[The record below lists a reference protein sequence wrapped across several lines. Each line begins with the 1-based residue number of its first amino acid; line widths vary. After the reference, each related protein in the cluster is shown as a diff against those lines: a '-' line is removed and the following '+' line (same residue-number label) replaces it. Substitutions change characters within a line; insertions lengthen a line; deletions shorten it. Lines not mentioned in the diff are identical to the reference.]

1 MYSRPIRTGGAGAQY
16 RAIDVS
22 SKIEGAS
29 PHRLVAILYEELVL
43 ALSTMKMAIRRG
55 DGLRQNEAQARALVI
70 VQSLDSSLDFTKGGD
85 IAGALSA
92 VYAEVSRLTAL
103 GGNAQDAE
111 AIDRAQKLIAEIA
124 EAWNQIG

>member
-70 VQSLDSSLDFTKGGD
+70 VQSLDGSLDFAKGGD

-103 GGNAQDAE
+103 GGNAQDAD

>member
-70 VQSLDSSLDFTKGGD
+70 VQSLDSSLDFAKGGD
-85 IAGALSA
+85 IASALSS

-103 GGNAQDAE
+103 GGNAQDAD

>member
-1 MYSRPIRTGGAGAQY
+1 MYASPMRAGGAGAQY

-43 ALSTMKMAIRRG
+43 ALSTMKLAIRRG
-55 DGLRQNEAQARALVI
+55 DGIRQTEAQTRALVI
-70 VQSLDSSLDFTKGGD
+70 VQSLDNSLDFARGGD
-85 IAGALSA
+85 IAAALSS

-103 GGNAQDAE
+103 GGNAHDAD
-111 AIDRAQKLIAEIA
+111 AIDRGQKLIGEIA
-124 EAWNQIG
+124 DAWGQIG